1 MAGEPLWIP
10 HGYPVP
16 VGLLRIKLESPT
28 QSMAPSMTGKEV
40 CYIELYVGQPIKVND
55 FVCFTRWDG
64 KAVLHRVTAMNKRAI
79 YTSGDANS
87 QSDGWTEN
95 KDVRYILRLVERN

>member
-1 MAGEPLWIP
+1 MRPAIQGGEFYW
-10 HGYPVP
+10 
-16 VGLLRIKLESPT
+16 
-28 QSMAPSMTGKEV
+28 A
-40 CYIELYVGQPIKVND
+40 ELYVGQPIKVND